1 MNARDLQG
9 ILRDLIEDDGLE
21 DDLGDRVLRRVES
34 FQEAGVL
41 TRDAG
46 LVIRLLNGTEFQL
59 TIVRSTRGREDAAED
74 NE

>member
-1 MNARDLQG
+1 MNAHDLQD

-21 DDLGDRVLRRVES
+21 DDLGDRALRRVETYRD
-34 FQEAGVL
+34 AGVL

-59 TIVRSTRGREDAAED
+59 TIARSARGREDYAEED
-74 NE
+74 E